1 MKTVRR
7 LYFYAVALISLE
19 VVLWGLIGLLR
30 TIVNQSIVG
39 AGDALAQALALVLV
53 GVPIFL
59 IHWLWAQRAA
69 TNDDEE
75 KSASLRAIF
84 FYAALIG
91 TLVPVIQ
98 NLLALVDRLLLIAA
112 MLPIQGALLG
122 GSQSWSDNLIAIAMN
137 LIVAA
142 YFWNTLRG
150 EWKTLTNV
158 ENFADVR
165 RLYRYLWL
173 LYGLLMTVFGAQ
185 QLLRFVFYVPT
196 KVLGGV
202 GLSVFVNGL
211 ALLIVGAPLWVY
223 VWRICQ
229 DALVDS
235 EEMESNL
242 RLGVLYVLSLAG
254 VITVLSMGGDLL
266 NIILQRLL
274 GETSS
279 WPDFIQ
285 SIGGPISIGVP
296 LAGIWAY
303 YGRWLNRHIE
313 SSAEGPRRDGLKRPY
328 AYILSLIGLVTAF
341 TGVAL
346 LISIIIDLLTG
357 QNLVG
362 DEFLRSRE
370 SAAIATLLIGL
381 PLWLSTWLPVNAQAD
396 AEGDTGEHARRSVV
410 RKAYLYLVLFAAVIG
425 GMSSAVALVFRLL
438 STLLTGSAGSNFLTA
453 VLNFLQLL
461 VLFVVV
467 LIYHLSELRHD
478 GESTAGILVEKQAEF
493 AVMIFDAGD
502 GRFGEMMR
510 VALNKHAPRLPVL
523 VVNATM
529 KLAKDTQARAVV
541 LPGSLAVNPPETI
554 SSWLNSF
561 SGSRLIV
568 PDEADHIVWANDAGQ
583 AALAARQLAEG
594 QEVRIQKTK
603 GASGWT
609 IVIYIGASLFALQIL
624 FFLLAIVISTLFR

>member
-84 FYAALIG
+84 FYAALLG

-98 NLLALVDRLLLIAA
+98 NLLALVNRLLLIAA

-438 STLLTGSAGSNFLTA
+438 STLLTGSAGSNFLTT

-467 LIYHLSELRHD
+467 LIYYLSELRHD

>member
-1 MKTVRR
+1 
-7 LYFYAVALISLE
+7 
-19 VVLWGLIGLLR
+19 
-30 TIVNQSIVG
+30 
-39 AGDALAQALALVLV
+39 
-53 GVPIFL
+53 
-59 IHWLWAQRAA
+59 
-69 TNDDEE
+69 
-75 KSASLRAIF
+75 
-84 FYAALIG
+84 
-91 TLVPVIQ
+91 
-98 NLLALVDRLLLIAA
+98 
-112 MLPIQGALLG
+112 
-122 GSQSWSDNLIAIAMN
+122 
-137 LIVAA
+137 
-142 YFWNTLRG
+142 
-150 EWKTLTNV
+150 
-158 ENFADVR
+158 
-165 RLYRYLWL
+165 
-173 LYGLLMTVFGAQ
+173 LLMTVFGAQ
-185 QLLRFVFYVPT
+185 RLLRFVFYVPT

-235 EEMESNL
+235 KEMESNL

-254 VITVLSMGGDLL
+254 VITVLSAGGDLL

-438 STLLTGSAGSNFLTA
+438 SALLTGSAGSNFLTT